1 MNPVPRPMVVTAGVA
16 LAGVCVLGL
25 YLGIQPSL
33 ERASDA
39 DQAPASSAA
48 PSPGIGAAVQAVP
61 LKTEVPP
68 PSAAPSASSTPG
80 QLAQAAKAR
89 KSDDDEDASS
99 DAPATAQPNRPANA
113 PEPPTLYSPDEP
125 PAPAPAGGANANTPP
140 Y

>member
-1 MNPVPRPMVVTAGVA
+1 MVLTAGVA

-33 ERASDA
+33 ERTADA

-48 PSPGIGAAVQAVP
+48 PTPGISGAVQAVP
-61 LKTEVPP
+61 LKTDTPL
-68 PSAAPSASSTPG
+68 PSSAPAASSGPA
-80 QLAQAAKAR
+80 QLAQAGKAK
-89 KSDDDEDASS
+89 KSDDDEDAAPSS
-99 DAPATAQPNRPANA
+99 DVPAVGAQAGRQPNA

-125 PAPAPAGGANANTPP
+125 PAPAPAGGNNPNTPP